1 MARGLENKYFVK
13 KKESDEWSDVAT
25 LFDGGLRVLSV
36 SGFGEYGEAVNV
48 YNEQWIDSQSEDFY
62 VTKKVNQLDMVVRKN
77 TNLVVNVIVSRRYA
91 STSIDEQS
99 VYDAFA
105 NMIATSGDFYLYSKY
120 TNMVAHVICLDSF
133 KPTTQLLNRGS
144 KSYIMASITLH
155 TLDMPSEHSSEPVTH
170 ENELYIGFGGESINA
185 SNIKTLASV
194 AHYEEDDVANDY
206 TIVCTSTNYLWLCS
220 TQAIT
225 NVSSSGFDIPLTSQY
240 TDVTLDGRTF
250 KCYRTYNRIV
260 PHTMSFT
267 ISTQ

>member
-1 MARGLENKYFVK
+1 MARGLENKYFFK
-13 KKESDEWSDVAT
+13 KHEEDEWIDVTTA
-25 LFDGGLRVLSV
+25 FDGLRILSV

-48 YNEQWIDSQSEDFY
+48 YNEQWVDSQEEDFF

-77 TNLVVNVIVSRRYA
+77 TNLVMNIIISRRYA

-99 VYDAFA
+99 TYDAFA
-105 NMIATSGDFYLYSKY
+105 NMVATSGDFYIYSKY

-170 ENELYIGFGGESINA
+170 ENELYIGFGGEYINA
-185 SNIKTLASV
+185 SNIKNLASV

-206 TIVCTSTNYLWLCS
+206 TIVCTSTNYLWICS
-220 TQAIT
+220 TQDIT
-225 NVSSSGFDIPLTSQY
+225 NVSSSGFDIPLTNQY
-240 TDVTLDGRTF
+240 TDVTLGGRTF

-260 PHTMSFT
+260 PHTMNFT